1 MQIFLLL
8 AENSYEQQV
17 ASLVRGK
24 RALFDNVISPDATED
39 VVGVSKKMLQSI
51 VDDLAEPQTSTQQE
65 QATTETKQ
73 TEVLAGKMQTQAI
86 DSTTSTEQ
94 EEEDNSATHALIAQ
108 IQTSF
113 NQRIERILASG
124 GGLLVVV
131 KSAEP
136 TDDNLAQQLSKTELP
151 VVVIEA
157 KTLANLQRL
166 GVVSP
171 VANAQVI
178 YQHEENQQENLNPL
192 IKIAQDKL
200 RSAEILV
207 EQHCYAGVMEIL
219 AATSLT
225 IATISSGQQQVPS
238 LEKATV
244 WLYSDI
250 LPQQLMSSE
259 QIATIIRIIA
269 LSQNFDVPEILI
281 EQSLRDAQVL
291 MAQYG

>member
-1 MQIFLLL
+1 MMTEMVESIAHSLGLGYVRLYGGIPSQKSGELMDKFQNDDAVQIFISTDAGGVGLNLQAGSALINLDMPWNPAVLDQRIARIHRLGQKQKVQIFLLL

-51 VDDLAEPQTSTQQE
+51 VDDLAQPQTSTQQE

-73 TEVLAGKMQTQAI
+73 TEVLAGKIQTQAI

-94 EEEDNSATHALIAQ
+94 EEDNSATHALITQ

-131 KSAEP
+131 KSTEP

-166 GVVSP
+166 GVASP

-178 YQHEENQQENLNPL
+178 YQHEETQQENINPL
-192 IKIAQDKL
+192 IK
-200 RSAEILV
+200 
-207 EQHCYAGVMEIL
+207 
-219 AATSLT
+219 
-225 IATISSGQQQVPS
+225 
-238 LEKATV
+238 
-244 WLYSDI
+244 
-250 LPQQLMSSE
+250 
-259 QIATIIRIIA
+259 
-269 LSQNFDVPEILI
+269 
-281 EQSLRDAQVL
+281 